1 MLRIQVRRRLGSFT
15 LDASLTATPGG
26 VTVLVGESGSGKST
40 LLRLVAGLLDPDEG
54 RIDIDGVVFVDRATG
69 ESTPPEGRPIGY
81 VAQDYALFPH
91 LTVRENVAFGLRAQ
105 HRPRPEVRE
114 RVDLT
119 LERLGLGSL
128 AERRPDQLSG
138 GQQQRV
144 AVARALVIEPAVLLL
159 DEPLSSLDLVTRR
172 SVRAELRRI
181 LEGLSCA
188 TLFVT
193 HQPTEALAFGQQIAV
208 LEAGRITQCGTREDF
223 LRHPRSRYVAEFL
236 GINLLEGEIVERHA
250 DGTATV
256 AAEGGVL
263 SVPDPGHG
271 GPVRLVVHPH
281 DIVLSTQP
289 PAGSARNVLRGAVEE
304 IVPEPPGGER
314 LRILL
319 ATRPGLAAQIT
330 REASE
335 ALGLA
340 PGAQVFASF
349 KATGVLVLPG

>member
-1 MLRIQVRRRLGSFT
+1 VLRIQVRRRLGSFT
-15 LDASLTATPGG
+15 LDASLTAAPGG

-40 LLRLVAGLLDPDEG
+40 LLRLVAGLLDPDDG
-54 RIDIDGVVFVDRATG
+54 RIDLDGAVLVERGG
-69 ESTPPEGRPIGY
+69 ENVPPEGRPVGY

-105 HRPRPEVRE
+105 RRARPEVRA

-119 LERLGLGSL
+119 H
-128 AERRPDQLSG
+128 QLSG

-144 AVARALVIEPAVLLL
+144 AVARALVIDPAVLLL
-159 DEPLSSLDLVTRR
+159 DEPLSALDLVTRR
-172 SVRAELRRI
+172 AVRAELRRM
-181 LEGLSCA
+181 LEGLSCV
-188 TLFVT
+188 TLLVT
-193 HQPTEALAFGQQIAV
+193 HQPTEALALGQQIMV
-208 LEAGRITQCGTREDF
+208 LEAGRITQSGTRDDF
-223 LRHPRSRYVAEFL
+223 LRRPGSRYVAEFL
-236 GINLLEGEIVERHA
+236 GINLLQGEIVERHA
-250 DGTATV
+250 DGTANV
-256 AAEGGVL
+256 ASEGGVL
-263 SVPDPGHG
+263 SVPDPGHAG
-271 GPVRLVVHPH
+271 RVHLVVHPH
-281 DIVLSTQP
+281 DIVLSTER

-319 ATRPGLAAQIT
+319 ATRPGLAVQIT

-335 ALGLA
+335 ALALA